1 MKGNTM
7 ASVNIY
13 VHSDNPMKFQRYI
26 DSIKSLADALETYA
40 GTTFSGEDTHETAR
54 IALMHAAMK
63 VTSDIHTLTCRSIFE
78 PV

>member
-1 MKGNTM
+1 M
-7 ASVNIY
+7 ASVDIY
-13 VHSDNPMKFQRYI
+13 VHSDNPLEFQHQI

-40 GTTFSGEDTHETAR
+40 GTMLGCQDLNEQAR

-63 VTSDIHTLTCRSIFE
+63 VTSEIHALTDSSIFE

>member
-1 MKGNTM
+1 M

-13 VHSDNPMKFQRYI
+13 VHSDNPFEFQHQI

-40 GTTFSGEDTHETAR
+40 GTTLGGEDTHEQAR

-63 VTSDIHTLTCRSIFE
+63 ATSDIHALTESSIFE
-78 PV
+78 PD